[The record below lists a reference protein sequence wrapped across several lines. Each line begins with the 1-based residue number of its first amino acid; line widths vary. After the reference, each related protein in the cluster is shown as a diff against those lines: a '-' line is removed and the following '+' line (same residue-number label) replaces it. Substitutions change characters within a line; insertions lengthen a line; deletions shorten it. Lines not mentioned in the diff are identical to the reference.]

1 MKRWIGI
8 DIGGSHVTSIL
19 TDNDFNVLKKDH
31 VDLHARD
38 LETVLAAIEKTVTT
52 ISVDEAFDGL
62 GMAVPGN
69 VDPTNNT
76 ARYLPNFD
84 WANDVCLGTLVIDR
98 LKLSPSCHV
107 TMRNDGRCAA
117 IAEAIFGSGRNSKVF
132 SLLTLGTG
140 IGGSLLI
147 NAKLF
152 DGVSFDAGDN
162 QALMFILLTI

>member
-1 MKRWIGI
+1 MKRFIGI

-31 VDLHARD
+31 VSLQARD
-38 LETVLAAIEKTVTT
+38 LETVLAALEKTVTS
-52 ISVDEAFDGL
+52 ISTDEIINGL

-69 VDPTNNT
+69 VDPTTNT

-84 WANDVCLGTLVIDR
+84 WANDIPLGTLVIDR

-152 DGVSFDAGDN
+152 DGVSFDAGEC
-162 QALMFILLTI
+162 ICI